1 MLERNG
7 NIKIFAGSSGERFA
21 QRMCAYL
28 EIEMGKHS
36 IRSFQTEISMSRE
49 ESIRGDKDVYI
60 VQPIAKNLMTNLR
73 SFIWID
79 AFKRASATP

>member
-28 EIEMGKHS
+28 EIEMGKTFYKKFS
-36 IRSFQTEISMSRE
+36 DGNIYV
-49 ESIRGDKDVYI
+49 K
-60 VQPIAKNLMTNLR
+60 
-73 SFIWID
+73 
-79 AFKRASATP
+79 